1 MAKAQ
6 YDTVVKFV
14 ASYIGDAKAGGI
26 VERQLKHC
34 APSTADTF
42 TKDDL
47 QKIAAALTTAAG
59 LYITDQA
66 KKDEFKNK
74 LPTVL

>member
-6 YDTVVKFV
+6 YDAVVKFV
-14 ASYIGDAKAGGI
+14 ASYIGDAKAGGL

-34 APSTADTF
+34 APATPDTF

-47 QKIAAALTTAAG
+47 QKITAVLTVAAS
-59 LYITDQA
+59 LYITDDA
-66 KKDEFKNK
+66 KKAEFKAK
-74 LPTVL
+74 LPTAL